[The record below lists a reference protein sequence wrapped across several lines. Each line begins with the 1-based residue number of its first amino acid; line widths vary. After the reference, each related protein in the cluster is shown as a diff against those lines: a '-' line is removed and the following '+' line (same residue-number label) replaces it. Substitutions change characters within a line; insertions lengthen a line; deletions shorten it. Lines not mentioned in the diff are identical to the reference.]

1 MNRPRLAL
9 ALLTIVLL
17 IAFFPMRIA
26 LAGLG
31 DNAVIGVRKVE
42 GSIWNARLS
51 GVTVGELVLGDF
63 RASVSPWRLMTL
75 RGYVDVGS
83 ISDASLRGTI
93 IGSPWNWGFRDMNA
107 GLALAGAF
115 APLPVESLGLS
126 GAGIRFEGDRCLQTT
141 GSLRLQ
147 LKGSINGVDLGSAL
161 SGPLRCDGKAVSA
174 LLISGSAMERVAL
187 RLTPDGAYSARL
199 NVKAGDPATGVK
211 LAQAGFRDTPIGHE
225 FAFSGRF

>member
-1 MNRPRLAL
+1 MNRPRLLLAVL
-9 ALLTIVLL
+9 ALVLL

-31 DNAVIGVRKVE
+31 DNAVIGVRQVE
-42 GSIWNARLS
+42 GSVWNARLK

-63 RASVSPWRLMTL
+63 NASVSPWRLMML
-75 RGYVDVGS
+75 RGYVDVAS
-83 ISDASLRGTI
+83 VNDASLRGTL

-107 GLALAGAF
+107 QLALAGAF
-115 APLPVESLGLS
+115 APLPVESLGLA
-126 GAGIRFEGDRCLQTT
+126 GAGIRFEGERCVQTT
-141 GSLRLQ
+141 GTLRLQ

-199 NVKAGDPATGVK
+199 NVRTNDPAAGVR
-211 LAQAGFRDTPIGHE
+211 LAQAGFRDTPIGYE

>member
-1 MNRPRLAL
+1 VNRPRLAL
-9 ALLTIVLL
+9 ALLTLVLL

-31 DNAVIGVRKVE
+31 DNAVIGVRQVE
-42 GSIWNARLS
+42 GSVWNARLT

-63 RASVSPWRLMTL
+63 RASVSPWRLMML
-75 RGYVDVGS
+75 RGYIDVAS
-83 ISDASLRGTI
+83 VNDASLRGTL

-107 GLALAGAF
+107 QLALAGAF

-126 GAGIRFEGDRCLQTT
+126 GTGIRFENERCVQTT
-141 GSLRLQ
+141 GTVRLQ
-147 LKGSINGVDLGSAL
+147 LKGSINGVDLGTAL

-174 LLISGSAMERVAL
+174 LLVSGSAMERVAL

-199 NVKAGDPATGVK
+199 NVRASDPAAGVR
-211 LAQAGFRDTPIGHE
+211 LSQAGFRDTPIGHE

>member
-1 MNRPRLAL
+1 MIGPRVLL
-9 ALLTIVLL
+9 ALLAFILL
-17 IAFFPMRIA
+17 VAFFPMRIA

-31 DNAVIGVRKVE
+31 DNAVVGVRDVE
-42 GSIWNARLS
+42 GSVWNGRLN

-63 RASVSPWRLMTL
+63 DASVSPWRLAML
-75 RGYVDVGS
+75 RGYVDVAS
-83 ISDASLRGTI
+83 VSDASLRGTL
-93 IGSPWNWGFRDMNA
+93 IGSPWNWGFRDMTA
-107 GLALAGAF
+107 QLALAGAF
-115 APLPVESLGLS
+115 APLPVESLGLA
-126 GAGIRFEGDRCLQTT
+126 GAGIRFEGERCVQTT
-141 GSLRLQ
+141 GTLRLQ
-147 LKGSINGVDLGSAL
+147 LKGNINGVDLGSAL

-199 NVKAGDPATGVK
+199 NVRASDPAAGVR